1 MEPRWLPWPLSRSS
15 PWEGRVIN
23 FRMNG
28 VPGLPQPNWRFGPVW
43 GRVPSLAVRAGSRQ
57 AAKALLMTTA
67 KRAGPLLTLGFTGY
81 EIHSTERAYAMDRI
95 TLRERRA
102 NYVRIG
108 GGFAGGLAG
117 ASAGA
122 VGGAAL
128 GALTGP
134 GAPVFVPLFTA
145 VGGIGGSIAG
155 GIGGSAAADYGMN
168 AWYRLEDEK
177 LQHRFEERFVS
188 MRFPLD

>member
-1 MEPRWLPWPLSRSS
+1 MDKSSTCRQHPFLGYLIFFRGRSAN
-15 PWEGRVIN
+15 P
-23 FRMNG
+23 
-28 VPGLPQPNWRFGPVW
+28 
-43 GRVPSLAVRAGSRQ
+43 AGNMSG
-57 AAKALLMTTA
+57 
-67 KRAGPLLTLGFTGY
+67 AGPLLTLGFAGY
-81 EIHSTERAYAMDRI
+81 EIYSTERAYAMDRI

-122 VGGAAL
+122 AGGAAL

-134 GAPVFVPLFTA
+134 GALVFVPLFTA
-145 VGGIGGSIAG
+145 VRGIGGSIAG

-177 LQHRFEERFVS
+177 LQHRFEERFIS